1 MCSCFAATCSASPQM
16 RERQSSLKFYITPS
30 LAEAALEESKSFSSV
45 RSDIAVE
52 KLSLDNLI
60 AVCRGSIGLVTDELR
75 LERFPRH

>member
-1 MCSCFAATCSASPQM
+1 M

-30 LAEAALEESKSFSSV
+30 LAEAALDESKSFSSV

-75 LERFPRH
+75 LESFPRD